1 MAVDTS
7 MYNTKPPEPINPLTM
22 ATGIAG
28 LQRTGLENQ
37 LLGRTMGA
45 QQAVGE
51 AAQGAIGPDGQ
62 IDPAAFLTAVK
73 NNPQAAYGAVEA
85 AQNATALQTAQ
96 LAQAHEQ
103 YGILNSAISSLLSQP
118 NVTQKDIIHQA
129 TTLAK
134 EGVISYKMAAAEI
147 GSMPP
152 DNDAQLRPW
161 LENHLAKSLE
171 GQAQVAALIGTP
183 QPVNTGGQ
191 TQFVRTPALGATP
204 APLTNTLSPEAAST
218 PVAGVDAQG
227 HPIAMTR
234 AQFAQR
240 GQIQTGLSPS
250 ETAAQNVSGANNAQ
264 QGIDLQRAAAMVPD
278 MKGALGNMQGELA
291 DFNSG
296 PGADQFKTFKAA
308 LLRLRVPGIDP
319 NGVASAEEFNKNAEK
334 LLQWQ
339 FGMIGGTG
347 TDAKFNSAMHSNP
360 NMGLSNLGAKG
371 LIGFAKGN
379 ADAIA
384 LENNIWQKYQQSG
397 GAQSFGQFQNSFNKK
412 YDPRVFAM
420 QYLSNADRAKV
431 YGGMT
436 ATEKAE
442 FNKKY
447 DYAVHNGW
455 VPDPRAAQ

>member
-85 AQNATALQTAQ
+85 AQNATALETAQ
-96 LAQAHEQ
+96 LAQAHQQ
-103 YGILNSAISSLLSQP
+103 YDVLNGAISSLLSNP
-118 NVTQKDIIHQA
+118 NAGPKDVMSQVG
-129 TTLAK
+129 TLVAQ
-134 EGVISYKMAAAEI
+134 GVLTPKVAAAELA
-147 GSMPP
+147 GMP
-152 DNDAQLRPW
+152 NDPGQLRGW
-161 LENHLAKSLE
+161 LENHLAK
-171 GQAQVAALIGTP
+171 GMDAQQQIGAFINKP
-183 QPVNTGGQ
+183 ELVDNGAQIQPVNM
-191 TQFVRTPALGATP
+191 
-204 APLTNTLSPEAAST
+204 APMAPSPIAPITKELSPEAAST